1 MWGAYFAQKTLQ
13 SQQIK
18 NFIYSALFVFA
29 STLFRVEGLILF
41 PTCFCVFV
49 ALTVFTTNNR
59 KHYFM
64 NAVAWVVIGALM
76 VAGIM
81 IAVNV
86 SANVRLN
93 NYDLWVAYFRG
104 FWEQH
109 FLNSYNRIADQ
120 LLRIN
125 DSSTELGVGHNVAET
140 ARTIL
145 PLIYLVGLFQMFSA
159 TILFINLLLL
169 IWGIIRA
176 GYNERRLLVLALVA
190 VFLALAYG
198 YFIRTGH
205 MLTRYLMIPAIL
217 ICPWIGFGLDSIL
230 SLVRRFPYKGMAAGC
245 IVLMVFLIPLV
256 GFGKLFRSKDD
267 LASLAGAWIAKKEEL
282 KGLKIIFNDQI
293 VKFYV
298 DMESQKQIAGNT
310 LLYIDQSDKDFS
322 RLIRNAHDNNAEA
335 IVIRNR
341 RDGMNKVD
349 KLQGYKEIEE
359 FNYKNKFIKIYVSN
373 SVVQNR
379 FF

>member
-1 MWGAYFAQKTLQ
+1 
-13 SQQIK
+13 
-18 NFIYSALFVFA
+18 
-29 STLFRVEGLILF
+29 
-41 PTCFCVFV
+41 
-49 ALTVFTTNNR
+49 
-59 KHYFM
+59 
-64 NAVAWVVIGALM
+64 
-76 VAGIM
+76 
-81 IAVNV
+81 
-86 SANVRLN
+86 
-93 NYDLWVAYFRG
+93 
-104 FWEQH
+104 
-109 FLNSYNRIADQ
+109 
-120 LLRIN
+120 
-125 DSSTELGVGHNVAET
+125 
-140 ARTIL
+140 
-145 PLIYLVGLFQMFSA
+145 
-159 TILFINLLLL
+159 
-169 IWGIIRA
+169 
-176 GYNERRLLVLALVA
+176 
-190 VFLALAYG
+190 
-198 YFIRTGH
+198 
-205 MLTRYLMIPAIL
+205 
-217 ICPWIGFGLDSIL
+217 
-230 SLVRRFPYKGMAAGC
+230 MAAGC